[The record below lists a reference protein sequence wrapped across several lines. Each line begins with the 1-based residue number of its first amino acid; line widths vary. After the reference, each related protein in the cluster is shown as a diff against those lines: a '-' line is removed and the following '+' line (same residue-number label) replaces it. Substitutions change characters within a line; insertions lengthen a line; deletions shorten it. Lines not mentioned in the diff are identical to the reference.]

1 MKFIELSF
9 ELEEEFFSLGSDH
22 FLWDLFTDESPVPGE
37 VPVPLMKENT
47 SPVSEVVVSKDLSM
61 NPVSLVNETT
71 LYRQEAI
78 KRWKMKRNRRSFK
91 KKIVS
96 KARKDYA
103 ETRERKG
110 GRFVKS
116 TRSGWVAITEVH
128 HGV

>member
-9 ELEEEFFSLGSDH
+9 ELEEEFFSLGSDE
-22 FLWDLFTDESPVPGE
+22 FLWEFCTEEESSE
-37 VPVPLMKENT
+37 IPLKENT
-47 SPVSEVVVSKDLSM
+47 SSVAEVVSSKDLFSIPG
-61 NPVSLVNETT
+61 NLANETT

-78 KRWKMKRNRRSFK
+78 KRWKMKRDRRSFK

-96 KARKDYA
+96 KARKEYA

-116 TRSGWVAITEVH
+116 KSSGWVAITEVN
-128 HGV
+128 HGI

>member
-22 FLWDLFTDESPVPGE
+22 FLLDLFTDESPVLGE

-47 SPVSEVVVSKDLSM
+47 SVSEVVVSEDLSM
-61 NPVSLVNETT
+61 SPVSLVNETT

-116 TRSGWVAITEVH
+116 RSGWVAITEVH